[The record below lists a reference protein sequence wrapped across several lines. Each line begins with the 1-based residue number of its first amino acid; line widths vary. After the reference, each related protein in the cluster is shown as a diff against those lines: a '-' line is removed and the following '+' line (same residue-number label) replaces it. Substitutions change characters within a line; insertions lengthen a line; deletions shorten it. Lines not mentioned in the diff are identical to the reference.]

1 MVISDPRHTR
11 VLKSHR
17 SKMSVIY
24 MLHIAGTNEPKSA
37 QQHISVIL
45 YSMQYNNINGNSN
58 KE

>member
-1 MVISDPRHTR
+1 
-11 VLKSHR
+11 
-17 SKMSVIY
+17 MSVIY